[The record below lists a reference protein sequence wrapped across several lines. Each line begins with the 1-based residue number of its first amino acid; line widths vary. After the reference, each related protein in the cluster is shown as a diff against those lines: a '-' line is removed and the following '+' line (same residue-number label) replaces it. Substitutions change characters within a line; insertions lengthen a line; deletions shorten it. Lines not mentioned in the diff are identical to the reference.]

1 MSPFLFRADN
11 ASLTCDS
18 QSEVRIIT
26 DQSECNL
33 GCDGKE
39 DGLGDQIHEAGEHP
53 LFELKLFEMVEPFL
67 ELAGHQK
74 LAEQAQADIV
84 SDTPGVN
91 SVNSFL
97 STLSSYSHLT
107 ISLSNILRALR

>member
-1 MSPFLFRADN
+1 MSPFLFRAEN

-18 QSEVRIIT
+18 QSEVSIII

-53 LFELKLFEMVEPFL
+53 LFELKLLEMVEPFL

-84 SDTPGVN
+84 SDTPEVN